1 MIVIPAVDIRRGRVV
16 RLRQGRSEE
25 ETAYT
30 DDPVASAKAFLEAG
44 AERLHVVDLDAAFG
58 TGENRDAVRQVLA
71 LAKNRAQVGGG
82 IRALDEAATFLEE
95 GADRV
100 IIGTE
105 AVRNPAFLERAIER
119 FEDSV
124 IVALD
129 VRGDRVR
136 IRGWTDEA
144 GTLDETLPRV
154 LDSGARRLLVTQVSR
169 DGTLEG
175 PDLALYEG
183 LVGRIEIPILASG
196 GVREAGDLRA
206 LASTGVEAAVVGR
219 ALYEGRLT
227 LAEALEAAG

>member
-16 RLRQGRSEE
+16 RLRRGRAEE

-30 DDPVASAKAFLEAG
+30 DDPVASANAFLEAG

-58 TGENRDAVRQVLA
+58 TGENREAVRQVLA
-71 LAKNRAQVGGG
+71 SAKGRAQVGGG

-119 FEDSV
+119 FGDSV

-144 GTLDETLPRV
+144 GTLDDALPRV
-154 LDSGARRLLVTQVSR
+154 LESGAMRLLVTQVSR

-183 LVGRIEIPILASG
+183 LVGRTEIPILASG

-206 LASTGVEAAVVGR
+206 LASTGVEAVVVGR

-227 LAEALEAAG
+227 LAEALEAVG